1 MFMDDGRNRQL
12 DVWRRMTPSQRLDQG
27 ARMTACVLAAWE
39 ARLRRQHPNAD
50 AAELRAIR
58 LAECL
63 KIADLKIAELNRA
76 P

>member
-1 MFMDDGRNRQL
+1 MYMDDGRNRQL

-39 ARLRRQHPNAD
+39 ARLLRQHPHAD
-50 AAELRAIR
+50 ATELRIIR

-63 KIADLKIAELNRA
+63 KLAELNRA
-76 P
+76 H